1 MIKMNNEKLFRYNIR
16 TICCVIDSVNE
27 ATGETVKLRIHSFI
41 NLLDNDPFLGPAFN
55 TVFRLNIRYPLRMKT
70 DDLFPSIDMPEDP
83 VAQIIFVLNL
93 MHDSAKHPPRSVFDI
108 IFKLYGSGH
117 GTVDFINHV
126 FKAPLLLLKVRLL
139 YLTTFSWNE
148 IRDNLPEILFPK
160 YAFRF
165 LTPESLPPEYCINK
179 DRILLYFREANI
191 EADTIRTLSK
201 DIDLY
206 IKNHNTYNPDIF
218 FIKEFLARIIKYGG
232 RAALSAM
239 LSACTNSMLVPY
251 ILEADP
257 ATAPPKKRG
266 PKPKSVMHKS
276 ANK

>member
-1 MIKMNNEKLFRYNIR
+1 MDKMSNEKLFRYNIR
-16 TICCVIDSVNE
+16 TICCVIDSVNS
-27 ATGETVKLRIHSFI
+27 ATGETVKLRVQSFI
-41 NLLDNDPFLGPAFN
+41 NLLNNDPFLGPVFN
-55 TVFRLNIRYPLRMKT
+55 SVFRLSIRYPLRMKT
-70 DDLFPSIDMPEDP
+70 DDLYPSIDMPEDP

-93 MHDSAKHPPRSVFDI
+93 MHECTKHPPRSVFDI
-108 IFKLYGSGH
+108 IFKLYGSGQE
-117 GTVDFINHV
+117 TVDFIDHV

-139 YLTTFSWNE
+139 HLTAFSWNE
-148 IRDNLPEILFPK
+148 IQENLPEILFPK

-165 LTPESLPPEYCINK
+165 LTPETLPQEYCINK
-179 DRILLYFREANI
+179 DRILFYFRKANI
-191 EADTIRTLSK
+191 KADTIRTLSE
-201 DIDLY
+201 DIDIY

-239 LSACTNSMLVPY
+239 LSACTNSILVPY

-257 ATAPPKKRG
+257 ATAPLRKRG
-266 PKPKSVMHKS
+266 PKPKSAVCKS